1 MGLSASCHMLLIG
14 IGAGDPRQITLEAVE
29 ALNRADVF
37 FILDKGA
44 GKDEL
49 RHLREAFCQRHI
61 APERSWR
68 MVVLEDPKRP
78 PVSTAAD
85 QGEAY
90 HAVVKAWHRA
100 RVSRLTTAIK
110 HHLLPGQTG
119 AFLVWGDPMLYDS
132 MLRLVEQLQ
141 ATVTGGLEY
150 TVIPGISSVQML
162 CAAHRI
168 PLNRIGESVT
178 ITTGRQLRRQLEH
191 DSAAPHG
198 DTLVML
204 DGACV
209 FQHVQRDDLYLYW
222 GANMGTASACLMKGP
237 LHEVS
242 DAVVQRREQV
252 RAQAGWVMDVYLLTS
267 H

>member
-150 TVIPGISSVQML
+150 TVIRASYSPEPYWRVGHDHHGPSTAPSARTRFCRTAWRYAGHARRGLRVPAR
-162 CAAHRI
+162 AA
-168 PLNRIGESVT
+168 
-178 ITTGRQLRRQLEH
+178 
-191 DSAAPHG
+191 
-198 DTLVML
+198 
-204 DGACV
+204 
-209 FQHVQRDDLYLYW
+209 
-222 GANMGTASACLMKGP
+222 
-237 LHEVS
+237 
-242 DAVVQRREQV
+242 
-252 RAQAGWVMDVYLLTS
+252 
-267 H
+267 